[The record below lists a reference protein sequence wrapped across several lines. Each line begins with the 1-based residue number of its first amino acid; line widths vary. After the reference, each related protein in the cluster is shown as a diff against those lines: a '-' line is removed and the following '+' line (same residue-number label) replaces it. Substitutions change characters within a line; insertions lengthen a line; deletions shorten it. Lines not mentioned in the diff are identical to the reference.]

1 MIDMIRVGRTRNL
14 LRASSSP
21 SEIWPRSAHHHLGQ
35 RHLTGR
41 TKRPDK
47 SPHSIT
53 MPKPQ
58 KFLAN
63 ESGIHKRR
71 FDPSS
76 LRTPSADGVR
86 PRGEGR
92 ASEIFSQHILKMV
105 LSNVRSATR
114 RLSLAGLRCR
124 MRRSLSVSRTRTG
137 GSRTRPYW
145 RTPSSSGRMS
155 PPPRPSCG
163 RSRPRPFR
171 RRPASKRRRSALR

>member
-14 LRASSSP
+14 LRASSSL

-53 MPKPQ
+53 MPKPR

-71 FDPSS
+71 
-76 LRTPSADGVR
+76 LDGS
-86 PRGEGR
+86 P
-92 ASEIFSQHILKMV
+92 
-105 LSNVRSATR
+105 VRSATR
-114 RLSLAGLRCR
+114 LAEQFLRRRREFPLPPQVIAADLVTASAAARLERAFSGPIFSGPRDLVVSVTSLLARW
-124 MRRSLSVSRTRTG
+124 
-137 GSRTRPYW
+137 GS
-145 RTPSSSGRMS
+145 GI
-155 PPPRPSCG
+155 
-163 RSRPRPFR
+163 SRPNWLVTFCTVSCSPRGTGF
-171 RRPASKRRRSALR
+171 